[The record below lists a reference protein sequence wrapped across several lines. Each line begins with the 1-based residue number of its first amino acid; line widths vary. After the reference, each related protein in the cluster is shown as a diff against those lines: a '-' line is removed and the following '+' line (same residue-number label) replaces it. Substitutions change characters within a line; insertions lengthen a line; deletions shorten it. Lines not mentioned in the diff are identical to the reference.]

1 MRVGHDQNAPAF
13 LYVIAS
19 DGLIKIGIAADSKV
33 RMAHLQL
40 ASPTELRLHHE
51 RPFATRVAARNAER
65 SIHLRFASA
74 RKWGEWFEL
83 HPDEAKAAVDGAADM
98 EAPVTIPTG
107 PRWPSVTFVPS
118 PKPQRTA
125 PVLRPQRDGPTFD
138 ELEAMPD
145 HIWTEFM
152 VPCSIALE
160 FTLSDDERQ
169 ARMDAADAALR
180 AKYPQYFAREP
191 A

>member
-19 DGLIKIGIAADSKV
+19 ERLIKIGIAADSKV

-51 RPFATRVAARNAER
+51 RPFPTRVAARNAER

-74 RKWGEWFEL
+74 RKWGEWFDL

-107 PRWPSVTFVPS
+107 PRYPSFAFAAPEPRKTTPII
-118 PKPQRTA
+118 RTM
-125 PVLRPQRDGPTFD
+125 RDGPTFD
-138 ELEAMPD
+138 EMEAMPNEV
-145 HIWTEFM
+145 WTDFM
-152 VPCSIALE
+152 RP
-160 FTLSDDERQ
+160 LSMVLDFMLPEDERR
-169 ARMDAADAALR
+169 ARIDELDVGLR
-180 AKYPQYFAREP
+180 QKYPQYFSASLAP
-191 A
+191 